1 MFRALCPVSP
11 ESCLQ
16 QLEASCANVRQEL
29 RHLPPKV
36 LSRFL
41 NSVTIEE
48 MMELYDAGHD
58 PHITLQES
66 LRVMAD

>member
-1 MFRALCPVSP
+1 MFWTLCPVSP

-16 QLEASCANVRQEL
+16 QLEAFCAHVRQEL
-29 RHLPPKV
+29 RHIPPKV

-41 NSVTIEE
+41 NSVTVEE

-58 PHITLQES
+58 LYATL
-66 LRVMAD
+66 